1 MRQYNKKSG
10 QLAAFWLRGR
20 RGRSACPIFLA
31 LSRFTPLAASSPC
44 PSPNLFLV
52 SGYPRHSTL
61 ISSSSSKRS
70 VSSTDQL
77 SLTSFASDF
86 AFRVHRPQD
95 RQRLG
100 PLSAGRLSTG
110 EPINVE
116 AQASN
121 FIFILV
127 MNRGSATFSS
137 ARESSRKSSRNLSAE
152 IRNFLR
158 VVS

>member
-1 MRQYNKKSG
+1 MWGIAGKRSAFRSCGNTTKK
-10 QLAAFWLRGR
+10 AASWPLFLLRGR
-20 RGRSACPIFLA
+20 WGRSACPIFLA
-31 LSRFTPLAASSPC
+31 LSRFTPLAASSPR

-61 ISSSSSKRS
+61 IPPSSSKRY

-86 AFRVHRPQD
+86 AFRVHRPQY

-110 EPINVE
+110 EPVNVE
-116 AQASN
+116 AEAST

-127 MNRGSATFSS
+127 LNRGSATLSS
-137 ARESSRKSSRNLSAE
+137 ARESTEN
-152 IRNFLR
+152 
-158 VVS
+158 